1 MSKENFK
8 IFVKD
13 HPELI
18 DTVKSNEYSWQKLYE
33 IYDLYGEDM
42 SVWNEYITKGGKGD
56 TSMRELINTVK
67 GFDTDTIQRGIGGI
81 QRALELFSG
90 LINKESTT
98 PEVPKSYEP
107 RPIYK
112 KFED

>member
-8 IFVKD
+8 IFVKA
-13 HPELI
+13 HPEFI
-18 DTVKSNEYSWQKLYE
+18 TTIKNNDYSWQKLYE

-42 SVWNEYITKGGKGD
+42 DVWNKYVNKEEKND
-56 TSMRELINTVK
+56 SSMKELINTVK
-67 GFDTDTIQRGIGGI
+67 KIDTDTIQRGIGGI

-90 LINKESTT
+90 LIAKESTE
-98 PEVPKSYEP
+98 EVTKAYEP